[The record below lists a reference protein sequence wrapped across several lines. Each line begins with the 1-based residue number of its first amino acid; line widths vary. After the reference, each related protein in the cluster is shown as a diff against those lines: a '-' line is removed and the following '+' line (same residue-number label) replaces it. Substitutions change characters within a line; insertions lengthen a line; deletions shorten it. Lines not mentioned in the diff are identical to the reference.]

1 MLISGLLNCCC
12 TDSIMIKVRLL
23 PILLAGYLFLLIF
36 RPYEYWPILGDFRV
50 ERVYMLCFMGIVFL
64 SKEKRFLPSSLNG
77 TIILFSLSL
86 LISGLFSI
94 SWDASWRI
102 TEDYLKYVIFYFM
115 VILCVRDERDFRFII
130 LAFIGVM
137 FLYVGKSAWEYFVHG
152 RHVYRMGIARMI
164 GIDITYGDPNSFSAT
179 ICYSLP
185 LLWALIRSKFE
196 NVYLRR
202 CLWAYGCLA
211 LVAIIMTGSRSGMV
225 TALLF
230 FLIIFLSASR
240 KFVATFVIVIALLF
254 SWQVMPEDLQTRFL
268 STFLDDVGPENAQQ
282 SADGRMQGFRHGMSL
297 FAENPIL
304 GVGPNNYPLS
314 WVIRMNAHN
323 LYGQLL
329 GELGLLGGVAF
340 GILLIL
346 MVVKNRGIIRKCTLM
361 KRLGESESSYPSN
374 HAAKGLNGGLRRI
387 SHSPGLQRQKP
398 GKALFKDLGPV
409 PLVFYSFVAQAIIHT
424 IILMLFKGWGDHN
437 LYRYTWLWLAALT
450 VLGHHFFQQE
460 VKRIGQS

>member
-1 MLISGLLNCCC
+1 M
-12 TDSIMIKVRLL
+12 KKFRFL
-23 PILLAGYLFLLIF
+23 PTLLAGYLFLLIF
-36 RPYEYWPILGDFRV
+36 RPYEYWPILGEFRV
-50 ERVYMLCFMGIVFL
+50 ERVYMLCFMGIVFF

-77 TIILFSLSL
+77 TIILFSLTL
-86 LISGLFSI
+86 LLSGFFSI
-94 SWDASWRI
+94 SWDASWRVI
-102 TEDYLKYVIFYFM
+102 EDYLKYVVFYFM
-115 VILCVRDERDFRFII
+115 VILCVRDEKDFRFII

-137 FLYVGKSAWEYFVHG
+137 FVYVGKSAWEFFVNG
-152 RHVYRMGIARMI
+152 RHVYRMGIPRMI

-185 LLWALIRSKFE
+185 LTWAMIRSKFD

-202 CLWAYGCLA
+202 CLWIYSCLA
-211 LVAIIMTGSRSGMV
+211 LVAIILTGSRSGMV

-230 FLIIFLSASR
+230 FLIIFLSTSR
-240 KFVATFVIVIALLF
+240 KFLASFVIAIVLLF

-268 STFLDDVGPENAQQ
+268 SIFVDDMGPQGAQQ
-282 SADGRMQGFRHGMSL
+282 SADGRMQGFMHGISL
-297 FAENPIL
+297 LSDNPIL

-314 WVIRMNAHN
+314 WDIRMNAHN

-329 GELGLLGGVAF
+329 GELGLLGGGAF

-346 MVVKNRGIIRKCTLM
+346 MVVKNRGIIRKCKLM
-361 KRLGESESSYPSN
+361 TRLGESESSHPSD
-374 HAAKGLNGGLRRI
+374 HAAKALNGGLRRTC
-387 SHSPGLQRQKP
+387 HSSGLLVRKP
-398 GKALFKDLGPV
+398 ERTFFKDLGPV
-409 PLVFYSFVAQAIIHT
+409 PLVFYSLVAQAIIQT

-460 VKRIGQS
+460 VKRIGQ

>member
-1 MLISGLLNCCC
+1 M
-12 TDSIMIKVRLL
+12 KEFRLL
-23 PILLAGYLFLLIF
+23 PILLAAYLFLLIF
-36 RPYEYWPILGDFRV
+36 RPYEYWPNLGEFRV
-50 ERVYMLCFMGIVFL
+50 ERVYMLCFMAIVFL
-64 SKEKRFLPSSLNG
+64 SKEKRFIPSTLNG
-77 TIILFSLSL
+77 AIIFFSLTL
-86 LISGLFSI
+86 LISGIFAI
-94 SWDASWRI
+94 SWDASWRVI
-102 TEDYLKYVIFYFM
+102 EDYLKYVVFYFM

-130 LAFIGVM
+130 LAFISVM
-137 FLYVGKSAWEYFVHG
+137 FLYVGKSAWEFFVHG

-185 LLWALIRSKFE
+185 LAWAMIRSKFE
-196 NVYLRR
+196 NINMRR

-230 FLIIFLSASR
+230 FLIIFLSSSR
-240 KFVATFVIVIALLF
+240 KFLATFVIAMVLIF
-254 SWQVMPEDLQTRFL
+254 SWQAMPDDLQTRFL
-268 STFLDDVGPENAQQ
+268 STFVDDVGPENAQQ
-282 SADGRMQGFRHGMSL
+282 SAAGRMEGFRHGMSL

-314 WVIRMNAHN
+314 WDIRMNAHN

-329 GELGLLGGVAF
+329 GELGIFGGLSF
-340 GILLIL
+340 GVILIL
-346 MVVKNRGIIRKCTLM
+346 MITSNRSIVRTFKLM
-361 KRLGESESSYPSN
+361 G
-374 HAAKGLNGGLRRI
+374 RR
-387 SHSPGLQRQKP
+387 GD
-398 GKALFKDLGPV
+398 FKDSVTPVPIDVHVTDSRNNHHLPSQRESKRGKPFFENLGPV
-409 PLVFYSFVAQAIIHT
+409 PLVFYSFVAQANIQT

-460 VKRIGQS
+460 AKRIGQS

>member
-1 MLISGLLNCCC
+1 MKDI
-12 TDSIMIKVRLL
+12 RLL

-50 ERVYMLCFMGIVFL
+50 ERVYMLCFMGVVFL

-77 TIILFSLSL
+77 TIIIFSLTL

-94 SWDASWRI
+94 SWDASWREI
-102 TEDYLKYVIFYFM
+102 EDYLKYVIFYFM
-115 VILCVRDERDFRFII
+115 VILCVRDEKDFRFII

-137 FLYVGKSAWEYFVHG
+137 FLYVGKSAWEFFVHG

-185 LLWALIRSKFE
+185 LVWAMIRSKFE

-211 LVAIIMTGSRSGMV
+211 LVAIIMTGSRSGIV

-230 FLIIFLSASR
+230 FLIIFVSTSR
-240 KFVATFVIVIALLF
+240 KFLATFVIAIALFF
-254 SWQVMPEDLQTRFL
+254 SWQVMPVDLQTRFL
-268 STFLDDVGPENAQQ
+268 STFVDDIGPESAQQ
-282 SADGRMQGFRHGMSL
+282 SAGGRMGGFLHGMSL

-314 WVIRMNAHN
+314 WDIRMNAHN

-329 GELGLLGGVAF
+329 GELGLLGGGAF

-346 MVVKNRGIIRKCTLM
+346 MVVKNRGIIRKYKLIM
-361 KRLGESESSYPSN
+361 RFGESEGSHQSN
-374 HAAKGLNGGLRRI
+374 QAAKVLAGGMRRI
-387 SHSPGLQRQKP
+387 CHSSGLQRQKP
-398 GKALFKDLGPV
+398 EKTFIMDLGPV
-409 PLVFYSFVAQAIIHT
+409 PLVFYSLVAQAIIQT

-437 LYRYTWLWLAALT
+437 LYRYTWLWIAALT
-450 VLGHHFFQQE
+450 VLGHHFFHQE